1 MMEHAGDSRILA
13 VVKLEGDEDVLRVV
27 LLLRMLKKSRNQTL
41 TWVMETIS
49 RVPPT

>member
-27 LLLRMLKKSRNQTL
+27 PLDGD
-41 TWVMETIS
+41 V
-49 RVPPT
+49 VA